1 MLPTGSRPSP
11 SGVYFDK
18 LNNVLVVAGS
28 PTEKGRISVWM
39 NRQLYRFW
47 SATNPYDVWVS
58 NQSLIYSAEWD
69 HISVYNYNGSIVSR
83 IPTDYGVVG
92 ITGDNKGFVFV
103 TYYYSAKVDAYL
115 VANGLKVGTYKF
127 PLQDTPA
134 QPYSGH
140 HFDLVYDPQG
150 YLFVTNRSKHSV
162 SRLKI
167 QGSQLVTASIS
178 AANKTYDG
186 TTGATTTCTLV
197 GVAVGDTVTCSA
209 TNANFA
215 DANVGNSKTVTA
227 TGIILAGS
235 SMAKYTLT
243 NTTASTK
250 ANITPAAATVRLSNL
265 TQTFTGKA
273 LTPIATTTPSGLSVT
288 WVGAPQTNAGTYPVS
303 ATVNNPNYQQSSA
316 SGTFIISKATQ
327 PTLTLTATPSTI
339 ISGSTGATLS
349 VSGGIGGNVT
359 YAAVGTSGVTCT
371 VSGNVVTAT
380 GTVAGTCTITATN
393 PGNANYLPAKS
404 TPAIITVILKPD
416 FIITGVTLS
425 PTSPA
430 ADGTF
435 SAVVMVKN
443 QGFAPGDGGFLDV
456 WSNNSSIQAC
466 GADGNA
472 NVGVGRLS
480 PGESKSF
487 TLTGLRAGS
496 QGTKTFRAFVNSNCT
511 SSESNDTN
519 NQFALA
525 YAVGTSKSRPN
536 FIISSIT
543 INPTTLKVGNTF
555 SATVIVRNS
564 GLTSADGGYIDLWT
578 NAASSQVCGVAG
590 NSWTSVGILAAGT
603 TRSITFT
610 GLRAA
615 STGAK
620 TLRAFVDSECVIP
633 ETSDA
638 DNQRTLNYTVSP

>member
-1 MLPTGSRPSP
+1 MIYLTGESHEKYNCFFILVFIPKMVLSLDFVLDGEIGSEGSAYGFFKYPQGMAIDEKNRELHIIDNGNKRIQIFSLSSLKPIGMHFSNKYFYPIDLALDSNGNSYISDYGDQIVVLDGQGTDLGVISMLPTGSRPSP

-18 LNNVLVVAGS
+18 VNNVLVVAGS

-58 NQSLIYSAEWD
+58 SQSLIYSAEWD

-92 ITGDNKGFVFV
+92 ITGDNKGIVFV

-127 PLQDTPA
+127 PLHDTPA

-316 SGTFIISKATQ
+316 SGSFIISKATQ
-327 PTLTLTATPSTI
+327 P
-339 ISGSTGATLS
+339 
-349 VSGGIGGNVT
+349 
-359 YAAVGTSGVTCT
+359 
-371 VSGNVVTAT
+371 
-380 GTVAGTCTITATN
+380 
-393 PGNANYLPAKS
+393 
-404 TPAIITVILKPD
+404 
-416 FIITGVTLS
+416 
-425 PTSPA
+425 
-430 ADGTF
+430 
-435 SAVVMVKN
+435 
-443 QGFAPGDGGFLDV
+443 
-456 WSNNSSIQAC
+456 
-466 GADGNA
+466 
-472 NVGVGRLS
+472 
-480 PGESKSF
+480 
-487 TLTGLRAGS
+487 
-496 QGTKTFRAFVNSNCT
+496 
-511 SSESNDTN
+511 
-519 NQFALA
+519 
-525 YAVGTSKSRPN
+525 
-536 FIISSIT
+536 
-543 INPTTLKVGNTF
+543 
-555 SATVIVRNS
+555 
-564 GLTSADGGYIDLWT
+564 
-578 NAASSQVCGVAG
+578 
-590 NSWTSVGILAAGT
+590 
-603 TRSITFT
+603 
-610 GLRAA
+610 
-615 STGAK
+615 
-620 TLRAFVDSECVIP
+620 
-633 ETSDA
+633 
-638 DNQRTLNYTVSP
+638 